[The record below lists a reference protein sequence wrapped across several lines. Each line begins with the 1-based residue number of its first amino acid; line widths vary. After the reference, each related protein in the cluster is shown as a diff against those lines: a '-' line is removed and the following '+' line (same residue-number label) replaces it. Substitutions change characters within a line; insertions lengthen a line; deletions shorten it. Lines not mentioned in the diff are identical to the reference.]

1 MIDIKDALVTVLPKY
16 WLEFF
21 DITEIK
27 EKKREWQI
35 TLVEKEEL
43 VPKKLRGKNVVHDGY
58 MNPVEIEDYPMRGKL
73 TYLKFFRRRW
83 KEKGGKEGFA
93 NEYDFHPEG
102 MKATKEFGVFLKELD
117 REESDFFFSN
127 WPRSGK

>member
-1 MIDIKDALVTVLPKY
+1 MIDIKDALATVLPKY

-21 DITEIK
+21 DITGIK

-43 VPKKLRGKNVVHDGY
+43 VPKKLRGKNVVSDGY

-83 KEKGGKEGFA
+83 KEKGGTEGFF

-102 MKATKEFGVFLKELD
+102 MKATKEFGSFLKELD

-127 WPRSGK
+127 WPCSGK